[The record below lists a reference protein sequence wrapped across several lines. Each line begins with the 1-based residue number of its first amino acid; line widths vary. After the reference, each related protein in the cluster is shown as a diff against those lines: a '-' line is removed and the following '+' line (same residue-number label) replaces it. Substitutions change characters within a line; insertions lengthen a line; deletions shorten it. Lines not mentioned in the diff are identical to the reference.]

1 MPDQRDMTYRAAVL
15 EAVAAEMRRD
25 PAVLLMGED
34 VGAAGGVFKQTEG
47 LFAEFGAERVI
58 DTPISEAGA
67 FGIAVGAAMTGMRP
81 VFEVMFGD
89 FMTLVMD
96 QLVNQA
102 AKVHYMSAG
111 AVKVP
116 LVLRTAVG
124 VGANLGPQH
133 SQTLHA
139 WTAHIPGL
147 KVVMPS
153 TPADAKGLMAAA
165 IRDDNPVVFFEDRLL
180 YNLRGDVP
188 SGDHVVPIG
197 RAEVK
202 RQGDDVT
209 IIATSRMVHVA
220 LAAADLLA
228 RQGISAELVDPRSLV
243 PLDIDTL
250 VDSVK
255 KTSRAV
261 VLDGGYRQYGITGE
275 IAATIAELAFDWL
288 DAPVIRLAGENVPIP
303 FSKSLEPLVL
313 PDPPRLAAI
322 VTELVQGRR
331 SNAQAAGENM

>member
-228 RQGISAELVDPRSLV
+228 QQGISAELVDPRSLV
-243 PLDIDTL
+243 PLDTDTL